1 MSLQE
6 ILSLSVKKAVQEL
19 FEVSIEKIEFQAT
32 KKDFEGDITVV
43 IFPLLKVIK
52 GNPVEIGTK
61 IGNYL
66 TENLQEVEK
75 FNVVAGFLNIVISD
89 SYFVN
94 FFNEI
99 LPNKTF
105 GFGSA
110 TENDKAVMVEYSS
123 PNTNKP
129 LHLGHVRNNLLGY
142 SVAEIIK
149 ASGKKVYK
157 TQIIN
162 DRGIHIC
169 KSMLAWQKFGQ
180 GETPETSGLK
190 GDKLVGNY
198 YVVFNNK
205 IKKELEHLFRI
216 AWFEFDEIK
225 KENSLNPSRLRMMD
239 ENTKMNLILSAYDRA
254 FKLYLAKKKLISYD
268 VLLDSKFKTYNLL
281 NFNDSS
287 TNNTIIDTRKISD
300 EKKEFESQGTR
311 IFEYFKGKELKFKNK
326 KLKTMF
332 STILK
337 ELENITPL
345 MKETQQMLLDWEAGK
360 PEVIQLWK
368 TMNQWVYDGFA
379 QTYKNLGVDFD
390 SYYYESN
397 TYLLGKEV
405 VQFGLEKGIFEKD
418 PDGSVW
424 IDLTEDGLDRKIVL
438 RSDGTAVYMTQDI
451 GTAIQR
457 VKDFPDV
464 GGMVYTVGNEQDYH
478 FKVLFL
484 ILKKLGFEWAANLF
498 HLSYGMVELPS
509 GKMKSREG
517 TVVDADDLM
526 QEMTTTAQSIS
537 EELGKLEGYSNE
549 EKSKL
554 YKTIG
559 LGALKYYILKVDPK
573 KSMTFN
579 PEESVDF
586 AGNTGPFIQYTY
598 ARIQSIL
605 RKANFDF
612 VTPSAVDVLH
622 EKEKELVKQ
631 LALFPEI
638 IQNAAQNHSPALIA
652 NYTYDLVKEFNS
664 FYQNVSILGEENQDK
679 KVFRVQ
685 LSQKVADTI
694 KLAFGLLGIDV
705 PERM

>member
-1 MSLQE
+1 MTLSQ
-6 ILSLSVKKAVQEL
+6 ILTPQIQKAVQVI
-19 FEVSIEKIEFQAT
+19 FDITIEKAEFQVT
-32 KKDFEGDITVV
+32 RKDFEGDITMV
-43 IFPLLKVIK
+43 IFPLLKIIK

-61 IGNYL
+61 IGEYL
-66 TENLQEVEK
+66 TANVAEVQK

-89 SYFVN
+89 DYYFK

-99 LPNKTF
+99 MNNKSY
-105 GFGSA
+105 GFVSEVA
-110 TENDKAVMVEYSS
+110 NEKAVMVEYSS

-169 KSMLAWQKFGQ
+169 KSMLAWQKFGNN
-180 GETPETSGLK
+180 ETPESNGLK

-198 YVVFNNK
+198 YVKFDQEYKVQ
-205 IKKELEHLFRI
+205 IAELLAQGKTE
-216 AWFEFDEIK
+216 EE
-225 KENSLNPSRLRMMD
+225 
-239 ENTKMNLILSAYDRA
+239 
-254 FKLYLAKKKLISYD
+254 AKKQAP
-268 VLLDSKFKTYNLL
+268 
-281 NFNDSS
+281 
-287 TNNTIIDTRKISD
+287 IIQ
-300 EKKEFESQGTR
+300 EA
-311 IFEYFKGKELKFKNK
+311 
-326 KLKTMF
+326 
-332 STILK
+332 
-337 ELENITPL
+337 
-345 MKETQQMLLDWEAGK
+345 QQMLLDWEAGK
-360 PEVIQLWK
+360 PEVLALWN
-368 TMNQWVYDGFA
+368 TMNQWVYEGFA
-379 QTYKNLGVDFD
+379 QTYKNLGVNFD

-405 VQFGLEKGIFEKD
+405 VQLGLEKGIFEKD

-424 IDLTEDGLDRKIVL
+424 IDLTSDGLDRKIVL

-457 VKDFPDV
+457 VKDFTDI

-484 ILKKLGFEWAANLF
+484 ILKKLGFDWAENLF

-526 QEMTTTAQSIS
+526 IEMTETAGKIAS
-537 EELGKLEGYSNE
+537 ELGKLEGYSNE

-554 YKTIG
+554 YNMIG
-559 LGALKYYILKVDPK
+559 LGALKYYVLKVDPK
-573 KSMTFN
+573 KQILFN

-605 RKANFDF
+605 RKADFDCKEQSF
-612 VTPSAVDVLH
+612 IDELH
-622 EKEKELVKQ
+622 TKEKELIKQ
-631 LALFPEI
+631 LELFPEV
-638 IQNAAQNHSPALIA
+638 IQNAAHHHSPALVA
-652 NYTYDLVKEFNS
+652 NYTYDLVKEYNS
-664 FYQNVSILGEENQDK
+664 FYQSVSILGEENFNK

-685 LSQKVADTI
+685 LSQKVSEVI
-694 KLAFGLLGIDV
+694 KSAFLLLGIEV